1 MYGLVFWG
9 DSWLLLLV
17 FDFYSKGYN
26 ESLFVFFA
34 LILGCSECFFCL
46 LLFFKGIF
54 WGDGVLVFA
63 LFTY

>member
-26 ESLFVFFA
+26 ESLFGFCLDTRMFRVFFLYA
-34 LILGCSECFFCL
+34 S
-46 LLFFKGIF
+46 FFKGIL
-54 WGDGVLVFA
+54 WRDGVLVFA